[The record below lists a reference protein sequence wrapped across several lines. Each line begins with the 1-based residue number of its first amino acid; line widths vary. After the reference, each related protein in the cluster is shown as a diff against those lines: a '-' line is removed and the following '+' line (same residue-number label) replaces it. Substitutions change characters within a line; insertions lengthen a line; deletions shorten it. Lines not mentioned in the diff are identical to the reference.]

1 MIDYDDGY
9 KNSLPAH
16 ARKEKEKGTTVRAEG
31 GIKLIM
37 ESRWLLARYK

>member
-16 ARKEKEKGTTVRAEG
+16 ARKEKKGTTFRAEG